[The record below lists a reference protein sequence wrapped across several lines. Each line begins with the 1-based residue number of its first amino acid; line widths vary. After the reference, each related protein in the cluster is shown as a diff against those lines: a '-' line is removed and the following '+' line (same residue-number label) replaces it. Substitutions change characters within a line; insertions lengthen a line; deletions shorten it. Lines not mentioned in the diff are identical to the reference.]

1 MMGLEIGAMVSQ
13 LSLLMLYCRNY
24 EVAASSVLKV
34 CSLTINNGFALTV
47 KDKGFVVIQNDLNV
61 NTGAKLEI
69 ENQGS
74 LVMISDTGL

>member
-1 MMGLEIGAMVSQ
+1 
-13 LSLLMLYCRNY
+13 LSNGIPTVTTNVVIAGNY
-24 EVAASSVLKV
+24 EVAASSVLV

>member
-1 MMGLEIGAMVSQ
+1 LQ
-13 LSLLMLYCRNY
+13 FDYQQWFCFNR
-24 EVAASSVLKV
+24 
-34 CSLTINNGFALTV
+34 

-74 LVMISDTGL
+74 LVMINDRIVTNNGTIKVNKTTTPLKI

>member
-1 MMGLEIGAMVSQ
+1 
-13 LSLLMLYCRNY
+13 
-24 EVAASSVLKV
+24 
-34 CSLTINNGFALTV
+34 LTINNGFALTV

-74 LVMISDTGL
+74 LVMINDTRIVTNNGTIKNE

>member
-1 MMGLEIGAMVSQ
+1 MV
-13 LSLLMLYCRNY
+13 LL
-24 EVAASSVLKV
+24 
-34 CSLTINNGFALTV
+34 LT

-74 LVMISDTGL
+74 LVMINDTRIVTNNGTIKVNKTTTPLRYDYTYSVQC

>member
-1 MMGLEIGAMVSQ
+1 
-13 LSLLMLYCRNY
+13 LSNGIPTVTTNVVIAGNY
-24 EVAASSVLKV
+24 EVAASSVLV

-61 NTGAKLEI
+61 NTAKLEI

>member
-13 LSLLMLYCRNY
+13 LSLLMLLLPSS
-24 EVAASSVLKV
+24 SSVLKV

-74 LVMISDTGL
+74 LVMINDTGL